1 MSENYCETLVNEYT
15 SWLQD
20 QISISEFNGI
30 CEITTPFLDRHNDF
44 LQIYLV
50 ENKNTLLLSDGG
62 YILSDLKFSGF
73 ELNTEKRIDALETI
87 LRGFGIKRKNN
98 ELFVEA
104 ARKDL
109 AQKKHLLIQAM
120 LAVNDLF
127 VLAQPSILSFFLED
141 VEAFLNTN
149 EIRFIPKI
157 SFTGLSGYSHYF
169 DFAIPKS
176 GKAPERLIKA
186 VNTPSRNNISSL
198 IFSWNDTKNSR
209 DKDSLAIAILND
221 QEKNISEESLIAL
234 QSYEIKT
241 IFWSNREKE
250 VDLLIE

>member
-1 MSENYCETLVNEYT
+1 MSKNICEALVNEYT
-15 SWLQD
+15 DWLRD
-20 QISISEFNGI
+20 QICVSEFDGY

-44 LQIYLV
+44 LQIYV
-50 ENKNTLLLSDGG
+50 KESANNLLLTDGG

-87 LRGFGIKRKNN
+87 LRGFGIKRRED
-98 ELFVEA
+98 ELYIET

-109 AQKKHLLIQAM
+109 AHKKHLLIQAM

-127 VLAQPSILSFFLED
+127 VLAQPNILSFFLED
-141 VEAFLNTN
+141 VEAFLNAN
-149 EIRFIPKI
+149 EIRFIPKVN
-157 SFTGLSGYSHYF
+157 FTGLSGYSHFF

-176 GKAPERLIKA
+176 INAPERLIKA
-186 VNTPSRNNISSL
+186 INTPNRNNVSSL

-234 QSYEIKT
+234 NSYEIQSL
-241 IFWSNREKE
+241 FWSNREKE
-250 VDLLIE
+250 VDLLIR